1 MSSHAEVLTEAAE
14 PFAVAYIGAH
24 MLATDSELPALK
36 AAIVE
41 FAVARGFIL
50 FMTYVEESHT
60 MLAAFG
66 EMVSD
71 VWRDNVRTVI
81 MPSVVHLAALGNP
94 VEMKSHLE
102 HHIGG
107 KVLFINPAT

>member
-1 MSSHAEVLTEAAE
+1 MTTVTN

-24 MLATDSELPALK
+24 VLTADSELPALK
-36 AAIVE
+36 TAIVE

-50 FMTYVEESHT
+50 FMTYVEDSHT
-60 MLAAFG
+60 VLAAFG

-94 VEMKSHLE
+94 VEMKAHLE